1 MSFLKSTNSL
11 RAIQIGFGIIIVILS
26 VFVILNPVVGFLS
39 IIWLLGILLFVIGIE
54 IIVSHL
60 VTPHRS
66 RFAGIGLGIAILI
79 LALISLIFPLIASII
94 VIALL
99 GIALLFSG
107 ASKIIHGINDKMNKN
122 WNRAFS
128 IAVGI
133 FSIILASMI
142 LIFPV
147 FGIAFAGLLIGIAL
161 LVTGAQIITIGV
173 IGRSRMD
180 NLEDL
185 R

>member
-1 MSFLKSTNSL
+1 MSFLKSPNWHSV
-11 RAIQIGFGIIIVILS
+11 IKIEFGIIIVILS
-26 VFVILNPVVGFLS
+26 VFVILNPVVGFIS

-79 LALISLIFPLIASII
+79 LSLISMIFPLIASII
-94 VIALL
+94 GISLL

-107 ASKIIHGINDKMNKN
+107 ASRMIHRINDRINTN
-122 WNRAFS
+122 WKRTFS

-142 LIFPV
+142 LIFPI

-161 LVTGAQIITIGV
+161 LVTGAQIITSGV
-173 IGRSRMD
+173 IGKSRTD